1 MQLCI
6 NPTYEHLR
14 EWICSLP
21 TIFPTSGTVIYD
33 ARNQIR
39 VIEHKGIPFNVKRF
53 HCPALPNRLIYST
66 LRPPKAVR
74 AYHNA
79 ERLHTLGIATPEAVA
94 YILMGNGLIQES
106 YLVTLQVPYTRNF
119 YEFRYHDVAGYEDII
134 RAFARFTANMH
145 IHGVVHKDYSPGN
158 ILFDKKEDGDISIC
172 IVDINRMD
180 FGNKPVGME
189 TACKNLCRL
198 WGRRDFI
205 HALSEEYAAARGWN
219 AQQVEQRLTYYWEHF
234 WHFKS
239 DADIERIF
247 SR

>member
-1 MQLCI
+1 MYIEVNPKYESLRGWLEQLPETFSRTGEI
-6 NPTYEHLR
+6 IYE
-14 EWICSLP
+14 E
-21 TIFPTSGTVIYD
+21 
-33 ARNQIR
+33 RNQIR
-39 VIEHKGIPFNVKRF
+39 LIPVAGLDLCVKR
-53 HCPALPNRLIYST
+53 YK
-66 LRPPKAVR
+66 RPSLLQQIAYRFRAPKAVR
-74 AYHNA
+74 AYRNA
-79 ERLHTLGIATPEAVA
+79 LRLRQSGIATPEPVA
-94 YILMGNGLIQES
+94 YILCGNGWLQES
-106 YLVTLQVPYTRNF
+106 YLVTIQSTLRRNF

-180 FGNKPVGME
+180 FGKKPVGME